1 MVALEIYRNTSI
13 GRALTDAL
21 GEMVSS
27 GKLDPLLALQV
38 LLHFDEVEC
47 LLTDKSMC
55 AALENKVTSRFIFK
69 GNLRTYRYCDS
80 VWTFNLRDVTFRNG
94 DISEDR
100 NNLMSWVIDA
110 HGSNMRHMSG
120 QGCKRTATN

>member
-1 MVALEIYRNTSI
+1 MAALEIYRSASI

-38 LLHFDEVEC
+38 LLHFDE
-47 LLTDKSMC
+47 SMG
-55 AALENKVTSRFIFK
+55 AALENLVTSTVHFK

-80 VWTFNLRDVTFRNG
+80 VWTFNLKDVTFRNG
-94 DISEDR
+94 DISEDIGKLKIVACDS
-100 NNLMSWVIDA
+100 NLLKPKVPP
-110 HGSNMRHMSG
+110 
-120 QGCKRTATN
+120 QE

>member
-38 LLHFDEVEC
+38 LLHFDE
-47 LLTDKSMC
+47 SMG
-55 AALENKVTSRFIFK
+55 AALENLVTSRFIFK

-80 VWTFNLRDVTFRNG
+80 VWTFNLRDVTLRNG
-94 DISEDR
+94 DISQDIGKMKIVACDSS
-100 NNLMSWVIDA
+100 LLKPKVPP
-110 HGSNMRHMSG
+110 
-120 QGCKRTATN
+120 QQ